1 VIALDDRSSHRGDAI
16 ERTDQVHPVLSVV
29 TALPCGISSG
39 LLVQIVVTG
48 LAAGATYG
56 LVAVGFDFLYRATSA
71 LQFAQGDLAG
81 AAVVVALAVTGSTT
95 SLVNQSSPGLKAIAS
110 LLAIVTVTA
119 ASTGLGVLVVWRRPR
134 RPEGLPWLGIVVGAA
149 LLLGTVVRAAVPQF
163 ASFPELVPH
172 GNARVVLPFGA
183 GVERLALWQLAIGF
197 LIAVTVDQLLVRT
210 HRGRALV
217 AVSDDADAARV
228 VGLPVRQLVLVA
240 FALAGALTAAAGL
253 LAESGSVVSPDTG
266 AVLGVNAIAAVVL
279 ARFGGRRRVFAT
291 ALALGIAEA
300 AIVAFHVGSWGP
312 LGVEWRVV
320 LPVLVAI
327 AVIAIHPPRFAR
339 DIRE

>member
-1 VIALDDRSSHRGDAI
+1 M
-16 ERTDQVHPVLSVV
+16 
-29 TALPCGISSG
+29 
-39 LLVQIVVTG
+39 TG

-95 SLVNQSSPGLKAIAS
+95 SLVNQSSPGLKVVAS
-110 LLAIVTVTA
+110 LLAIVTVTV

-134 RPEGLPWLGIVVGAA
+134 RREGLSWLGIVVGAA
-149 LLLGTVVRAAVPQF
+149 LLLGTVVRVAIPEF
-163 ASFPELVPH
+163 AYFPELVPG

-183 GVERLALWQLAIGF
+183 GVDRLALWQLAIGF
-197 LIAVTVDQLLVRT
+197 VIAVTVDQLLVRT

-217 AVSDDADAARV
+217 AVSDNADAARV
-228 VGLPVRQLVLVA
+228 VGLPVRELVLVA

-253 LAESGSVVSPDTG
+253 LAESGSVVGPDTG

-300 AIVAFHVGSWGP
+300 AIVAFHIGGWGP

-327 AVIAIHPPRFAR
+327 AVMATHPPRFAQ
-339 DIRE
+339 DVRE